1 MAEVTLLGVGRM
13 GGAMARK
20 LAEEG
25 HRLTLWNRTEA
36 AAADVAAEV
45 DGVVAASP
53 ADAVAGA
60 DLVVSMLSSGDV
72 TRDVLLNAD
81 LLSALRPGTLVC
93 DMATSGVDTAYALA
107 RALAPTGALFVDAP
121 VSGSVPTIA
130 AGQLLVMASG
140 DEEAVRRA
148 EPVLRAFA
156 KRVAYLGPAGA
167 GQAMKLAVNL
177 IVHTLNAAVSEALTM
192 VTSAGVDA
200 ATAYDIFMDS
210 VVAAPFVAYKR
221 AAFLDADTPVAMSL
235 SLTDKDLGLITGFAR
250 QQQVPALVAEAV
262 REEVAR
268 AVAAGRGDE
277 DMAALARYLGDETGR

>member
-13 GGAMARK
+13 GSAMARK

-25 HRLTLWNRTEA
+25 HRLTLWNRTA
-36 AAADVAAEV
+36 TSAADVAAEV
-45 DGVVAASP
+45 DGVIAASP

-60 DLVVSMLSSGDV
+60 DLVISMLSSGDV
-72 TRDVLLNAD
+72 TREVLLRED
-81 LLSALRPGTLVC
+81 LLRALRHGTVVC
-93 DMATSGVDTAYALA
+93 DMATSGVDTAHALA
-107 RALAPTGALFVDAP
+107 RGLEPTGALFVDAP

-140 DEEAVRRA
+140 DEEAVRSA
-148 EPVLRAFA
+148 EPVLLAFA

-250 QQQVPALVAEAV
+250 HQQVPALVAEAV